1 MQSSK
6 KVVVW
11 DRFVRVFHW
20 SLVTSLVVAYC
31 STESIN
37 WVHKGFGYA
46 ALALIAGRI
55 FWGFAGKGHARFS
68 DFVPTLGK
76 LTRYIAAVL
85 RGREPRYLG
94 HNPAGAVM
102 ILFLLCMVIGIGVSG
117 WMMTLDA
124 FWGNGTV
131 EGTHVLLV
139 DLTVFAVVLHVC
151 AAIYESLRHRENL
164 ILSMITGTKSA
175 DGTSLHESQ
184 VSPLS
189 QGASEPP
196 KKKGISVP
204 HRAPS

>member
-1 MQSSK
+1 MKSSK

-20 SLVTSLVVAYC
+20 SLVTSFVVAYC

-46 ALALIAGRI
+46 ALALIAG
-55 FWGFAGKGHARFS
+55 HARFS
-68 DFVPTLGK
+68 DFVPTPGK
-76 LTRYIAAVL
+76 LIRYIAAVL

-131 EGTHVLLV
+131 ENTHVLLV
-139 DLTVFAVVLHVC
+139 DLTVVAVVLHVC

-175 DGTSLHESQ
+175 DGISLHESQ
-184 VSPLS
+184 VPPLS
-189 QGASEPP
+189 QGASESP
-196 KKKGISVP
+196 KKKGISVQ